1 MPWGVSSFQVHPSAC
16 VARLRALSTLCTSCS
31 MTFCPRPMFPQGL
44 HDLGC
49 RQCPRLA
56 REEFGGQWPRKR
68 EDRCP
73 AHRASCTVPPPWQ
86 LPTGHPGRSSR
97 SSRFILPPCTS
108 RTEDGCQFGPGL
120 GGNLHLIR
128 QGFVPETPRA
138 RVGDIGWPGYP
149 AIFAPS
155 SSSGIGRHR
164 NHFPPLAV
172 TGWAWRRF

>member
-1 MPWGVSSFQVHPSAC
+1 MATQKGGSLPGAPSQ
-16 VARLRALSTLCTSCS
+16 LYRAAPMAITDRA
-31 MTFCPRPMFPQGL
+31 PRAVQPIEPFHL
-44 HDLGC
+44 
-49 RQCPRLA
+49 
-56 REEFGGQWPRKR
+56 
-68 EDRCP
+68 
-73 AHRASCTVPPPWQ
+73 T
-86 LPTGHPGRSSR
+86 
-97 SSRFILPPCTS
+97 PCTS